1 MEYLLIMLLVIV
13 TIFLGKVGT
22 WFGFSEVV
30 GQLFSGIILGSSI
43 LNIVQSSH
51 LIHLIA
57 EIGIFLLMLNSG
69 LESDLKEMKRYIKA
83 SSLIAVMGVLLPLI
97 TFPIAFLLLGYNIQ
111 TSIFAGVV
119 FSATSISITLA
130 VLSEQKKLATAIG
143 AIILSA
149 AVIDDIIALFG

>member
-1 MEYLLIMLLVIV
+1 MEYLLIMFLVIV

-43 LNIVQSSH
+43 FNIVQSSN
-51 LIHLIA
+51 LIHLLA

-83 SSLIAVMGVLLPLI
+83 
-97 TFPIAFLLLGYNIQ
+97 
-111 TSIFAGVV
+111 
-119 FSATSISITLA
+119 
-130 VLSEQKKLATAIG
+130 
-143 AIILSA
+143 
-149 AVIDDIIALFG
+149 

>member
-57 EIGIFLLMLNSG
+57 EIGIFFT
-69 LESDLKEMKRYIKA
+69 DVK
-83 SSLIAVMGVLLPLI
+83 
-97 TFPIAFLLLGYNIQ
+97 
-111 TSIFAGVV
+111 
-119 FSATSISITLA
+119 
-130 VLSEQKKLATAIG
+130 
-143 AIILSA
+143 
-149 AVIDDIIALFG
+149 FGTRV